1 MGMENILEDE
11 HFQLLAFLIASA
23 RGCVDEPPIYG
34 PLRLIDAAEKLISI
48 IEKKFERKLT
58 ELEDVKNTIEKARNV
73 ILTDEE
79 EFVKTLDELVVKISK
94 IIKKL

>member
-11 HFQLLAFLIASA
+11 HFQLLAFLVASA
-23 RGCVDEPPIYG
+23 RGCVDEPAIYG
-34 PLRLIDAAEKLISI
+34 PLRLIDAAEKLVNI
-48 IEKKFERKLT
+48 IEEKYGRKLP

-79 EFVKTLDELVVKISK
+79 EFVKTLDELVVKVSK
-94 IIKKL
+94 IIKRL

>member
-48 IEKKFERKLT
+48 IEKKFERKLP